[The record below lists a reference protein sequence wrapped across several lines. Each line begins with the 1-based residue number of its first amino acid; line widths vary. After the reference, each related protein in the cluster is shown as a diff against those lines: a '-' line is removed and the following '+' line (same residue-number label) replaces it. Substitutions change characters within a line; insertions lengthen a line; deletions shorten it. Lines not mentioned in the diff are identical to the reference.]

1 MTSPPLPPTHV
12 LPPPPASDAEPPTC
26 RHAVLSAAVPPS
38 SSLDVERTRGA
49 LWQRDELRRCRHFSP
64 ESKENGVI
72 IHQQSGAHYCAD
84 LGHQGAVIQTPFF
97 TTGIWDH
104 EGSLS
109 SSGSSTDS
117 SPINLSTESIQRQ
130 CIPKDKP
137 C

>member
-1 MTSPPLPPTHV
+1 MGDFRVSSPPPCCSPQMTSPPLPPTHA

-49 LWQRDELRRCRHFSP
+49 LWQRDQLRRCRHFSP

-97 TTGIWDH
+97 TTGIWF
-104 EGSLS
+104 GFSYCS
-109 SSGSSTDS
+109 SS
-117 SPINLSTESIQRQ
+117 PLFLLS
-130 CIPKDKP
+130 
-137 C
+137 

>member
-1 MTSPPLPPTHV
+1 MTSPPLPPTHA

-49 LWQRDELRRCRHFSP
+49 LWQRDQLRRCRHFSP

-97 TTGIWDH
+97 TTGICLCNTVRM
-104 EGSLS
+104 SVPSKCL
-109 SSGSSTDS
+109 
-117 SPINLSTESIQRQ
+117 I
-130 CIPKDKP
+130 KP
-137 C
+137 W